1 MKTFIFV
8 DRCDTALQPLTQ
20 DTCSALLP
28 VAGKTVIE
36 YTIEDLARAGIR
48 QAVIVAS
55 AHASRVEEHL
65 GKGER
70 WGMSLDYFPGRGKEH
85 PARLLQRY
93 ASNIDEPVLL
103 IRGDVLRS
111 SCADFIKTAATAGE
125 TFSEAR
131 IDGKA
136 VGICLCQP
144 DAAALQ
150 TLDWPYSD
158 NPGAATADH
167 AVELAD
173 ARWSALDTLSA
184 YHRSNLDVVAGLYPG
199 LKLAGW
205 DRGDG
210 LTVGRG
216 SNISTQCLAGEHTFV
231 GNRSRVRA
239 SARLDGTSV
248 ISDNCFIDNQASIAD
263 SVILPGTYVGENIE
277 IRNAIVNGNQVIRV
291 DSGANYRVADR
302 FLLTQMQ
309 RQDSSLAAQLV
320 NRTAGLLLL
329 LLSLPLWPVAASGAL
344 LKAPKAPLQRL
355 RLHSNKYVSDEGQEP
370 VRAEFNTAEW
380 MVSAPVLRRLPL
392 LLAVISGHI
401 NLVGAR
407 PRPVTDGPP
416 GSDPWEHMA
425 GDARVGLLGPVQ
437 LDLPAEA
444 PSEEGLFNEIY
455 YARYRSLLSD
465 LGYLLKGARA
475 MFSGRAWAAPRQVG
489 NH

>member
-8 DRCDTALQPLTQ
+8 DRSDTALEPLTR

-28 VAGKTVIE
+28 VAGKAVIE

-55 AHASRVEEHL
+55 AHATRVEEHL

-70 WGMSLDYFPGRGKEH
+70 WGMSLDYFPGQGAEH

-93 ASNIDEPVLL
+93 ASNIEGPVLL

-111 SCADFIKTAATAGE
+111 SSADFIKRALAAGE
-125 TFSEAR
+125 TLSEAR
-131 IDGKA
+131 VDGEA
-136 VGICLCQP
+136 VGLCVCQP
-144 DAAALQ
+144 GAAALQ
-150 TLDWPYSD
+150 TLDWPCSD
-158 NPGAATADH
+158 NPGAATAAN

-173 ARWSALDTLSA
+173 ARWSALDTLAA
-184 YHRSNLDVVAGLYPG
+184 YHRSNLDVTAGLYPG

-205 DRGDG
+205 DRGNG

-216 SNISTQCLAGEHTFV
+216 SNVSTQSLAGKHTFV
-231 GNRSRVRA
+231 GRKSRVRA

-248 ISDNCFIDNQASIAD
+248 ISDNCFIDNQASITD

-309 RQDSSLAAQLV
+309 RQDSSLALQLF

-329 LLSLPLWPVAASGAL
+329 LLSLPLWPVAAAGAL
-344 LKAPKAPLQRL
+344 LNAPTAPLQRL
-355 RLHSNKYVSDEGQEP
+355 RLRSNKFGVDERQEP
-370 VRAEFNTAEW
+370 VRGEFSSAEW
-380 MVSAPVLRRLPL
+380 VMSAPVLRRLPL

-407 PRPVTDGPP
+407 PRPVTDRPP

-425 GDARVGLLGPVQ
+425 GDAQVGLLGPVQ
-437 LDLPAEA
+437 LDLPDEA
-444 PSEEGLFNEIY
+444 PTEEGLLNEIY
-455 YARYRSLLSD
+455 YARYRSLPSD